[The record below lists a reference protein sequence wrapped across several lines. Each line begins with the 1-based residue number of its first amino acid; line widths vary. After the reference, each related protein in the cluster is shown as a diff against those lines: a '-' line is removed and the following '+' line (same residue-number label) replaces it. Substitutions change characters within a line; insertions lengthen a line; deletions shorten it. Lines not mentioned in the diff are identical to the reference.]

1 MNTKPEQTA
10 DRIRK
15 QILDGVYHIGERL
28 PSERKL
34 ADTFHC
40 TQFTISKALSILE
53 EEGLVEKKRGSG
65 NYVRN
70 NRSVVTIAFLTNE
83 RDSRINPVWHAIY
96 DALNVLTATSNIHYI
111 LCVISQT
118 TDEIPSFKLES
129 ADIIIS
135 AIGLREPLIEKIL
148 RLNKPVIWLEEFNRE
163 LPGITISF
171 DNYQAGALAAEHL
184 FEQGCRNLAY
194 AQYESYIYP
203 SQRRFEGFQKT
214 LQKKKEYFDL
224 VTYTWFGTD
233 LEAMQ
238 RLQNLLKQGNGI
250 DGVFCFADALVPLV
264 IRAAYSMDRRI
275 PDDLAVMGVDGS
287 ELSRIFLPSFT
298 TIDQSARQ
306 IAEQTFAALTK
317 IMHGEAVSGIQ
328 YIEPKLISR
337 DSTMGSKT
345 EQKKH
350 DIPHISVHV

>member
-53 EEGLVEKKRGSG
+53 EEGLVEKRRGSG

-70 NRSVVTIAFLTNE
+70 NKSIITVAFLTTE
-83 RDSRINPVWHAIY
+83 RDSRINPIWHAIY

-111 LCVISQT
+111 LCVISQSS
-118 TDEIPSFKLES
+118 DEIPSFKLES
-129 ADIIIS
+129 ADIVIS
-135 AIGLREPLIEKIL
+135 AIGLREPLIQKIL
-148 RLNKPVIWLEEFNRE
+148 WLNKPVIWLEEYSRE
-163 LPGITISF
+163 LPGVTVSF
-171 DNYQAGALAAEHL
+171 DNYQAGVLAAKHL

-194 AQYESYIYP
+194 TQYESFIYP
-203 SQRRFEGFQKT
+203 SQRRLEGFRKT
-214 LQKKKEYFDL
+214 LQAKKEYFDL
-224 VTYTWFGTD
+224 VTYTWFGPD

-238 RLQNLLKQGNGI
+238 RLQNLLRKGNGI

-264 IRAAYSMDRRI
+264 IRAAFTMDRQI

-306 IAEQTFAALTK
+306 IAEKTYEELVK
-317 IMHGEAVSGIQ
+317 IMNGEVVNGKY
-328 YIEPKLISR
+328 YIEPKLIPR
-337 DSTMGSKT
+337 DSTMVTGE
-345 EQKKH
+345 EQKRH
-350 DIPHISVHV
+350 DIPQIAIHV